1 MAKKSHKIGVDLGT
15 ANILVYINGSG
26 VVYNEPS
33 VVAFDK
39 RTNDCIAV
47 GKRAAEMLGKE
58 HSQIRLAKPLE
69 GGVIADLEATRV
81 YIQYVFEKLENISVD
96 LKNSTLLLCCP
107 SEVSDIEKVAL
118 LDLAKKIGVGDAFV
132 EQELKAGAIGA
143 GIDIFEA
150 SGSMVVDI
158 GGGTTDIGVLSLG
171 DLVISDSNKIAG
183 NYLDKEITK
192 YVKYKYG
199 IIIGNNTA
207 ENIKIQLGTLSKE
220 LKEDKEY
227 TFAGRNLSNGL
238 PCKVTMKQSE
248 VKEIFV
254 RAFESIVNSI
264 RKVLQQTPP
273 ELSSDIFNNGIVIN
287 GGGALIHGIKEFFED
302 EMHLQVKI
310 SPNPLTS
317 IVEGTKLLLN
327 NRGNYLVKPYDY

>member
-199 IIIGNNTA
+199 IIIGKNTA

-254 RAFESIVNSI
+254 RAFEAIVNSI

-302 EMHLQVKI
+302 ELHLQVKI
-310 SPNPLTS
+310 SDNPLTS